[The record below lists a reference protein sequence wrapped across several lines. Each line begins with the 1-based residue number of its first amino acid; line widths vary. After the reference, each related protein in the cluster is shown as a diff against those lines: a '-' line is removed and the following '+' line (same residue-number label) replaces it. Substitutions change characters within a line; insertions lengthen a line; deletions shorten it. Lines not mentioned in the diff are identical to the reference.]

1 MIPTATC
8 PVCGHTLSTTSA
20 MEAAIRE
27 SRAQVIHGANGSG
40 HYIDGPYY
48 APLPTH

>member
-1 MIPTATC
+1 MNPTVTC
-8 PVCGHTLSTTSA
+8 PVCGHTLSTTPA
-20 MEAAIRE
+20 TFEAVRD